1 MKVVQL
7 WVDPKTVFEL
17 DMEPKNS
24 PLEPQKLKK
33 KQIKNWRKQKKE
45 IWVDP
50 KEFDSRVSK

>member
-1 MKVVQL
+1 MSEFRELLKMKVVQL

-33 KQIKNWRKQKKE
+33 KTN
-45 IWVDP
+45 
-50 KEFDSRVSK
+50 

>member
-33 KQIKNWRKQKKE
+33 KNKLRIEGNKKKKYE
-45 IWVDP
+45 
-50 KEFDSRVSK
+50 